1 MGLVTLL
8 TDTLPDSDSRSWS
21 AKSPLKGLCLCSSLD
36 EKLGFDLLQFKLTAS
51 AKIGVVPEKF
61 KKNGKAQCHGI
72 ILNKI
77 EKTFN
82 KTYTGLKSFLQRF
95 QICFSQNP
103 SCKGMESTS

>member
-1 MGLVTLL
+1 MAEVETIRDRMIEISQSVPRGKVSIYLMLYKAFF
-8 TDTLPDSDSRSWS
+8 PI
-21 AKSPLKGLCLCSSLD
+21 
-36 EKLGFDLLQFKLTAS
+36 FKLWLGRYLSKVGGSYTQC
-51 AKIGVVPEKF
+51 PE
-61 KKNGKAQCHGI
+61 I

-103 SCKGMESTS
+103 SCRGMEFTG